1 MSTSPP
7 ARRRTLLALA
17 VGFCALG
24 VALLAAHW
32 APTTGYEIS
41 LYEATPLTVWVP
53 LGVALVAS
61 VYAGVTARSTWAWAG
76 GVVCSGGA
84 ALTVCALP
92 IIRAYYFYGT
102 ADALTHLGWSK
113 DIVFGVLNPAQ
124 MLYPGMHVY
133 SIFIARA
140 TDLPLHRAML
150 FGVLSFVVMSALFV
164 PLTVWILTQ
173 RRWLVTAG
181 VYAGLCYLSIN
192 QVSTHYMSTH
202 PFSQSTQMF
211 PLALYAMTLYLVS
224 RRDDARVGE
233 RRLTAIGGMF
243 ALFLIAAVFYH
254 PEHAVNLLV
263 VLGVAVAIQIGGR
276 WLLQAD
282 HRLLTQRSLL
292 PHTVGFGLLAGS
304 WTIVHSRGG
313 QTLSVVL
320 GEVRQF
326 LFGSSTSVGGVV
338 QQRGGALAEIGVS
351 YFDVFLRMF
360 LVMGI
365 FAALSGILILAAGV
379 GRVRAGRSDTGAVVT
394 HLALG
399 LAVLVPASLALF
411 VGNVSKLF
419 FRNLGSIMMVSTI
432 VGVLALGYLPI
443 LLRGSVRGRSLVRR
457 LRDLGPTASSVRT
470 VLVVVVVVALMT
482 HSLAIIFKDPYIYR
496 PNRQVSEQSMGG
508 YESFFDHQIEGV
520 EDVRLRATDRR
531 YLHAIYGVA
540 EGSGGTGLARDWDS
554 VPNDTLLQ
562 LPDEYENNE
571 SRYFAFTEYD
581 RLRELIAYQKVR
593 YNESDFAALDSQVG
607 VSRVHDS
614 GEVRGYLINGSGNE
628 SVSG

>member
-1 MSTSPP
+1 M
-7 ARRRTLLALA
+7 
-17 VGFCALG
+17 
-24 VALLAAHW
+24 ALLAAHW

-41 LYEATPLTVWVP
+41 LYGATPLTVWIP

-61 VYAGVTARSTWAWAG
+61 AYAAVTARSTWAWAG
-76 GVVCSGGA
+76 GVVGAGGA

-92 IIRAYYFYGT
+92 IIRGYYFYGT
-102 ADALTHLGWSK
+102 ADALTHLGWVK
-113 DIVFGVLNPAQ
+113 DIVFGVLDPAQ

-133 SIFIARA
+133 SIFISRV
-140 TDLPLHRAML
+140 TDLPFHRSML
-150 FGVLSFVVMSALFV
+150 FAVLSFVVMSAVFV

-181 VYAGLCYLSIN
+181 VFAGLCYLSIN

-211 PLALYAMTLYLVS
+211 PLALYTMALYLVS
-224 RRDDARVGE
+224 RRDDAAVGE
-233 RRLTAIGGMF
+233 RRLTAIGGAF
-243 ALFLIAAVFYH
+243 ALFLIGAVFYH

-263 VLGVAVAIQIGGR
+263 VLGFAVVIQIGGR
-276 WLLQAD
+276 WVLQPD

-292 PHTVGFGLLAGS
+292 PHTVGFALLAGG
-304 WTIVHSRGG
+304 WTILHSRGDR
-313 QTLSVVL
+313 TLNVVL
-320 GEVRQF
+320 SEVRDF
-326 LFGSSTSVGGVV
+326 LFGGGSSVGGVV
-338 QQRGGALAEIGVS
+338 QQRGGALSAIGVS

-360 LVMGI
+360 LVMGV

-443 LLRGSVRGRSLVRR
+443 LLRGSVRGRSIVRR
-457 LRDLGPTASSVRT
+457 LRDLGPTASSIRT
-470 VLVVVVVVALMT
+470 ALAVVVVVALMT
-482 HSLAIIFKDPYIYR
+482 HSLAIMFKDPYIYR
-496 PNRQVSEQSMGG
+496 PNRQVTEQAMGG
-508 YESFFDHQIEGV
+508 YESFFEHQVEGV
-520 EDVRLRATDRR
+520 DDVRLRATDRR
-531 YLHAIYGVA
+531 YLHAIYGVE
-540 EGSGGTGLARDWDS
+540 EGSQGTGLSGDWES
-554 VPNDTLLQ
+554 VPNDTLVQ
-562 LPDEYENNE
+562 LPSKYNE
-571 SRYFAFTEYD
+571 SRYLAFTEFD
-581 RLRELIAYQKVR
+581 RLRELIAYQQVR
-593 YNESDFAALDSQVG
+593 YDESDFAALDRQVG

-628 SVSG
+628 SATG